1 MHLKTR
7 GLILKEQNIGERD
20 KLVTVLTEARG
31 TLRAFVRGAK
41 SVKSKKAAA
50 TSKFCYAELT
60 LTQSH
65 DSYIIDEARPIE
77 MFFKLRDSLDRLAL
91 AEYLLE
97 LGFAFSPEEENAK
110 DNLRI
115 ILNSLYFLCN
125 DTYPPKQLK
134 SVTELRLLSLSGYAP
149 NLVACDRCGCFES
162 DTMYFDME
170 HGLLYCDNC
179 APAAAPFALP
189 LGLVSAMRHIIF
201 SEMKSLYQFKL
212 DPALLDELSYI
223 TETYLL
229 RKAEHRFKTLEFY
242 NSVQALG

>member
-1 MHLKTR
+1 
-7 GLILKEQNIGERD
+7 
-20 KLVTVLTEARG
+20 
-31 TLRAFVRGAK
+31 
-41 SVKSKKAAA
+41 
-50 TSKFCYAELT
+50 
-60 LTQSH
+60 
-65 DSYIIDEARPIE
+65 

-115 ILNSLYFLCN
+115 ILNSLYFVCN

-201 SEMKSLYQFKL
+201 AETKALYGFQL
-212 DPALLDELSYI
+212 DSALLEELSYI